1 MKTVLVTGGTGYV
14 GKHAVEALRAR
25 GVAVIAVD
33 IVPPQERGFS
43 FSPGIE
49 FRKHDLRIPAEAR
62 AALRGA
68 DIVLHLGADIG
79 SLTYMH
85 EHQADILTNNSAIDA
100 ALYPAA
106 KEQGIPWIIYSSSS
120 MVFQHPP
127 QFPYKEE
134 DIAMIHPPTNVYGFA
149 KLIGEYFCRAYA
161 AQHGL
166 CYTILRYH
174 NIYGPGENSKGATPG
189 DIHVIPALIQKVL
202 SGQYPLELLGNPQ
215 ATRSFTY
222 IDDAINFTVDIVLR
236 ALQKDESVRNQDFNI
251 GNDTFIT
258 ILELAEMIWSG
269 CGDGRPFRYKEVGT
283 KGDTALRREVD
294 ITKIKK
300 LGWRQDVSLKEG
312 LALVISWM
320 RANQGKSV

>member
-1 MKTVLVTGGTGYV
+1 MNTVVVTGGTGYV
-14 GKHAVEALRAR
+14 GRHAVEELHAR
-25 GVAVIAVD
+25 GVAVVAVD
-33 IVPPQERGFS
+33 IVSPQERGFS
-43 FSPGIE
+43 FSPGID
-49 FRKHDLRIPAEAR
+49 FRRCDLRIPAETR

-68 DIVLHLGADIG
+68 DAILHLGADIG

-85 EHQADILTNNSAIDA
+85 EHQADILTNNAAIDA

-127 QFPYKEE
+127 QFPYREE
-134 DIAMIHPPTNVYGFA
+134 DIARIHPPTNVYGFA

-161 AQHGL
+161 AEHGL
-166 CYTILRYH
+166 SYTILRYH

-202 SGQYPLELLGNPQ
+202 NGQYPLELLGNPE

-222 IDDAINFTVDIVLR
+222 IDDAINFTADIVLR
-236 ALQKDESVRNQDFNI
+236 ALKKDESVRNQDFNI

-258 ILELAEMIWSG
+258 ILELALMIWKE

-283 KGDTALRREVD
+283 KSDTALRREVD

-300 LGWRQDVSLKEG
+300 LGWRQNISLQEG
-312 LALVISWM
+312 LASVVSWM
-320 RANQGKSV
+320 RAHQEKRV